1 MRPLA
6 VLLGIVMGSTVSIA
20 VGLAMTLIVFLALPD
35 YSARVGQ
42 EFVPLLRTLA
52 GAVALAAVAAAS
64 FYGELRDLR
73 WRRIAHVALAVGLL
87 AVALVAWPRS

>member
-1 MRPLA
+1 
-6 VLLGIVMGSTVSIA
+6 
-20 VGLAMTLIVFLALPD
+20 MTLIVFLALPE

-52 GAVALAAVAAAS
+52 GAAALAAVAATS

-73 WRRIAHVALAVGLL
+73 WRLVAHAALVAGLVG
-87 AVALVAWPRS
+87 VALVFWPGS

>member
-20 VGLAMTLIVFLALPD
+20 VGLAMTLVVFLALPE

-42 EFVPLLRTLA
+42 EFMPLLRALA
-52 GAVALAAVAAAS
+52 GAAALAAVAAAS
-64 FYGELRDLR
+64 FYGELRDQR
-73 WRRIAHVALAVGLL
+73 WRYMAHGALAL
-87 AVALVAWPRS
+87 ALVVVALVAWPRS